1 MRLKT
6 TPQDFIVEEVNTLQF
21 DKEGKYSYYKLKKTN
36 LETQSAIQKIAD
48 IWKLNEKY
56 INTAGT
62 KDKVAVTTQFIS
74 ISQGPEKDIN
84 TENLELKYLG
94 KGRERL
100 NLGSLEG
107 NKFLITVRE
116 ITKEE
121 KVNFEENTKSNAKNN
136 SEKADVQFINYYG
149 DQRFGIE
156 KNNHIIGKLLI
167 KKQFKETANLL
178 IARNHYPYTKAKEYL
193 ETHQNDYIGALRIL
207 PKKLLLMFV
216 HAYQSWFWNETA
228 KIYLEKK
235 IKTLKTVEYSAGTVY
250 FPKQKENFTLENL
263 GIPIIGFDIEEN
275 NEDVEEIIR
284 NMMKKEN
291 ITERDFLIKQMPE
304 ITAAGGRR
312 DILTDCR
319 NLKKKEIDK
328 ETIELS
334 FTLGKGSY
342 ATMVVKQLFS

>member
-6 TPQDFIVEEVNTLQF
+6 TPQDFIVEELNTLQF

-36 LETQSAIQKIAD
+36 LETQSAIQKISD

-74 ISQGPEKDIN
+74 ISQGPEKDIE
-84 TENLELKYLG
+84 TENLELTYLG

-107 NKFLITVRE
+107 NKFIIIVRE
-116 ITKEE
+116 ITEQE
-121 KVNFEENTKSNAKNN
+121 KKKFEENTKGDKSKL
-136 SEKADVQFINYYG
+136 QFMNYYD
-149 DQRFGIE
+149 DQRFGI
-156 KNNHIIGKLLI
+156 KKDNHVIGKLFI
-167 KKQFKETANLL
+167 KKQFKEA
-178 IARNHYPYTKAKEYL
+178 ARLFITREHYPYTKAKKYL
-193 ETHQNDYIGALRIL
+193 ETHLNDYIGTLRIL
-207 PKKLLLMFV
+207 PRKLLLMFV
-216 HAYQSWFWNETA
+216 HAYQSWLWNETA
-228 KIYLEKK
+228 KAYMEKK
-235 IKTLKTVEYSAGTVY
+235 MRKFKTVKYSAGTLY
-250 FPKQKENFTLENL
+250 FPTQKESFISEN
-263 GIPIIGFDIEEN
+263 IDNPIVGFDIKERNEEVN
-275 NEDVEEIIR
+275 RVLADI
-284 NMMKKEN
+284 MKKEN

-312 DILTDCR
+312 NLLTDCKD
-319 NLKKKEIDK
+319 LIIKEIDK
-328 ETIELS
+328 ETVELS